1 MNEAAAGGGH
11 PIADDTAFALAPGT
25 SFCRVAGRTM
35 FLDVVGDRY
44 FCLSPEGE
52 RAFTK
57 LADAAPLDRR
67 DLATLAGLTVAGPL
81 TRSTAPQSIE
91 ACVAGELPV
100 RSLLDEELP
109 APGAI
114 GLALAAAS
122 LVHVPLFLR
131 LFGLRRAVYGLR
143 RRKAKSR
150 AGSDTGSLLAVVA
163 EFARLR
169 YLATESDICLT
180 RSLAVAHRQI
190 GIGARPEL
198 VIAVKLQPFAAHAWV
213 QCDGWLVND
222 RHEFVREFTPIL
234 VV

>member
-1 MNEAAAGGGH
+1 MNEAAAGQGH
-11 PIADDTAFALAPGT
+11 PIADDTAFALAPGM

-57 LADAAPLDRR
+57 LADAAPHDRR

-81 TRSTAPQSIE
+81 RRCPAPQFIGP
-91 ACVAGELPV
+91 CVADELPT
-100 RSLLDEELP
+100 RSLLDEALP

-122 LVHVPLFLR
+122 LVRVPLHLR
-131 LFGLRRAVYGLR
+131 MFGLRRAVDRLR
-143 RRKAKSR
+143 RRKARVR
-150 AGSDTGSLLAVVA
+150 ADSDIGSLLALVA
-163 EFARLR
+163 AFSRLR
-169 YLATESDICLT
+169 YLATESDNCLT
-180 RSLAVAHRQI
+180 RSLAVAHRLI
-190 GIGARPEL
+190 GVGARPDL